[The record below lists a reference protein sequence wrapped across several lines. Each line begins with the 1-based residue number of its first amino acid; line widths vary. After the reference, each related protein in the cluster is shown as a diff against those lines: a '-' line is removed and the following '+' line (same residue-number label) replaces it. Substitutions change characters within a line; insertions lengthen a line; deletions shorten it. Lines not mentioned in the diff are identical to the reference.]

1 MRLLLAIVIVIL
13 QQNKLNNYSGGF
25 NTVPV
30 AHEALYPCRDCWVQM
45 NSAKNLVYYG
55 LDLHAKPDDSFTVSD
70 PEKLCG
76 CDVLPKK
83 CNSITANA

>member
-1 MRLLLAIVIVIL
+1 MCLLLAIVIAIL

-25 NTVPV
+25 DTVPV
-30 AHEALYPCRDCWVQM
+30 GRKALYPCRDSSVQM
-45 NSAKNLVYYG
+45 NSAKKLVYYG
-55 LDLHAKPDDSFTVSD
+55 LDLHVKPDDSFTVSD

>member
-1 MRLLLAIVIVIL
+1 
-13 QQNKLNNYSGGF
+13 
-25 NTVPV
+25 
-30 AHEALYPCRDCWVQM
+30 M